1 MNSAST
7 SAANESNAS
16 PMIPD
21 TTIATAETEDATVVL
36 EAETPLNNET
46 AATPSEEVTP
56 AAQVEILPW
65 LRIPMHYEVLLGQPH
80 IWNETGSIFGL
91 TLAKSALK
99 GSTTLELN
107 STENLIVHQLI
118 SYLSSNGEYYS
129 NQIKSIEGNSLIL
142 ANPLEQNVLEGANA
156 WNFYYNGS
164 HPNSSGYYAV
174 ADFAIRLLGK
184 DKLNEGIHVLLGD
197 SWFAEGS
204 ISNRLSESLPAATV
218 INKGIGGNTTANI
231 LARFDE
237 DVLPYNPNF
246 VWIIAGVNDYWQ
258 DVSTATYKA
267 NIDSLI
273 SKIIAAGGMPIIIDA
288 PVGPLNGS
296 SDAITALSH
305 SYVTAIDQLLAE
317 Y

>member
-7 SAANESNAS
+7 SAANESNTS

-21 TTIATAETEDATVVL
+21 TTIATAETEDATVL
-36 EAETPLNNET
+36 EAETPLTNET
-46 AATPSEEVTP
+46 TATPSEEVTP